1 MRKIYFMRTVFI
13 SLFSILLFSCNNSTN
28 KEQASSEKIVSK
40 HTDAFNNSVQS
51 ALNDYHS
58 LTEAFVNWDS
68 VAVISRSKQLDKS
81 LDSIKLDE
89 LNAATKQTALTF
101 LKFAKKNLQA
111 INSQKGIVQQRHG
124 LDSLTQNLY
133 QFLDVVK
140 YDEKKIY
147 LQKCPMAFN
156 DSIPGEWLSEADS
169 IRNPYM
175 GLHHP
180 HYGRA
185 MIVCGETKATI
196 DYVNKK

>member
-1 MRKIYFMRTVFI
+1 MRTVVI

-28 KEQASSEKIVSK
+28 KEESSKEKVVSK
-40 HTDAFNNSVQS
+40 HSAAFNNSIQS

-68 VAVISRSKQLDKS
+68 SAVINRSKQLNAS
-81 LDSIKLDE
+81 LDSLKLDE
-89 LNAATKQTALTF
+89 LNSNIKQTALSS
-101 LKFAKKNLQA
+101 LNLAKKDLQK
-111 INSQKGIVQQRHG
+111 ISSEKGIVQQRHG
-124 LDSLTQNLY
+124 LDLLTQNLY